1 MHIDWEVLNFKLTT
15 RIGIVIEITHVNN
28 QYTKTTTEIA
38 LPRAFDPKSSLANT
52 KAMDPWK
59 LLHIKLLQLLL
70 SGKMWAGLPG
80 PME

>member
-52 KAMDPWK
+52 KAMDP
-59 LLHIKLLQLLL
+59 
-70 SGKMWAGLPG
+70 
-80 PME
+80 